1 MRDCDEQ
8 KIYTTNSRRPVIK
21 IVQEIA
27 VTILENVLIIVQ
39 ILFKKFQTLFIK
51 SMYLYF
57 ITKQMSELILNTN
70 N

>member
-51 SMYLYF
+51 SMYSYF